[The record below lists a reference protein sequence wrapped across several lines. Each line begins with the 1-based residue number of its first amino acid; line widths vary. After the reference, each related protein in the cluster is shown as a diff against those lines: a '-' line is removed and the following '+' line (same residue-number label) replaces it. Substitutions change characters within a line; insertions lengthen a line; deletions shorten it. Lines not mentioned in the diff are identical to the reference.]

1 MPFNGQVLLYR
12 MENIPPVLLASM
24 VFMIFNGGGDF
35 YMKIAIGSDHAA
47 FPLKNNLV
55 SHLRKK
61 GYEEILDVGTDTD
74 SLPCDYPDIA
84 LKVGELVAQRKAD
97 RGVLL
102 CGTGV
107 GMSIAANKMPGVYAA
122 HCHDV
127 ETARMSRRHNNSNV
141 LTMGARILSPETAV
155 EILDAWLS
163 TEFEGD
169 RHSRRLSKIADFEQK
184 ICPSCCLSDKGKT
197 VIFDHPLVQHK
208 VSIIRDKNTSVKEFR
223 ELVQE
228 IAGLMV
234 YEITRNL
241 PLVKIQVETP
251 LALTDAYALEG
262 KKLAI
267 VPVLRAGLGMVDGIL
282 QLVPNA
288 KVGHIGLYRDP
299 ETLMPV
305 EYYCKLP
312 GDISERDIL
321 ILDPMLANGGSAS
334 ATISLVKARGG
345 KKVSLV
351 CIIAAPE
358 GVSKVHGDHPDVDIF
373 AAALDSH
380 LNDHGYIVPGLG
392 DAGDRLFGTK

>member
-321 ILDPMLANGGSAS
+321 ILDPMLATGGSAS
-334 ATISLVKARGG
+334 AAISLVKARGG